1 MATGSEAWFTSDLVA
16 KAEVFGE
23 GAAAGYGVDFIGQFT
38 GGFPDFQVFEIG
50 DGHGCFSFYIK
61 KFETMEPFEPMEPM
75 EPLELLEL
83 LELLKPFELLNY
95 SFI

>member
-1 MATGSEAWFTSDLVA
+1 LIA
-16 KAEVFGE
+16 KAEIFGE

-61 KFETMEPFEPMEPM
+61 KFETLERLEQLDRLEQLK
-75 EPLELLEL
+75 PLERLEQLEL
-83 LELLKPFELLNY
+83 
-95 SFI
+95 FIHLVSTV